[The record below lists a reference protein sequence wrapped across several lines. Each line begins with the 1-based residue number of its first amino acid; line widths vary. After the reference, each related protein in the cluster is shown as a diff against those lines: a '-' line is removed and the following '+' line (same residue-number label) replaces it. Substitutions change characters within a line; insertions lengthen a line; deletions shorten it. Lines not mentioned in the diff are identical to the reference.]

1 MRFILVYKYGIL
13 QTKTERIDVNFC
25 ENTSQILEYLEKRV
39 GQSPQNFIV
48 RIKKGK
54 VSYRVVGGWPIT
66 HYGIKEGME
75 INIELL
81 EDLQLDKKDKN
92 MNVNKRYLNNILG
105 FHNNETQQMGEVKEA
120 DNEEDD

>member
-1 MRFILVYKYGIL
+1 M
-13 QTKTERIDVNFC
+13 
-25 ENTSQILEYLEKRV
+25 
-39 GQSPQNFIV
+39 
-48 RIKKGK
+48 
-54 VSYRVVGGWPIT
+54 SYRVVGGWPIT

-105 FHNNETQQMGEVKEA
+105 FHNNETQEMGEVKEA